1 MNKNKSATVVW
12 FDDYNPESYV
22 LCCEAY
28 GIKILNAEV
37 IDEFNTEITV
47 YGPIENINKFLEDYD
62 EGNVEPF
69 ETVGSGDYDDE
80 DYEAWLNNEVNRMFD
95 LAKQEYDPEY
105 DPSYEDLDAQYR
117 EDPGMTNN

>member
-1 MNKNKSATVVW
+1 MNMNKSAVIEW
-12 FDDYNPESYV
+12 FDDDNPESYV

-28 GIKILNAEV
+28 GIKIVNVEV

-80 DYEAWLNNEVNRMFD
+80 DYEAWLNNEVNRMID
-95 LAKQEYDPEY
+95 LAKQECDPEY

>member
-12 FDDYNPESYV
+12 FDDDNPESYV

-28 GIKILNAEV
+28 GIKILNAKE

-47 YGPIENINKFLEDYD
+47 YGPSENVNRFLNDLD
-62 EGNVEPF
+62 EGDVEPF

-80 DYEAWLNNEVNRMFD
+80 DYEAWLNNEVNRMLD
-95 LAKQEYDPEY
+95 LVKQEYDPEY